1 MLYRSLGTSVR
12 ADRPLDTNSHSPSGD
27 EASPGNRPETPTMA
41 IGAVASPKVS
51 PMPVS
56 GTRVRN
62 QPVVRS
68 GWWWEWECEDGV
80 HRTQVRAF
88 FVCMKRCNFAAVFNA
103 HNAMRTEITRG
114 RTRIAK
120 RARQR
125 LRNHNNNNERMWTR
139 WGEGRWQDS
148 QGHACNKSSS
158 IMLNTHAGQSTRVV
172 YPR

>member
-12 ADRPLDTNSHSPSGD
+12 ADRPLDTNSHSLSGD

-41 IGAVASPKVS
+41 IGAAASPKVS

-80 HRTQVRAF
+80 RRTQVRAF

-120 RARQR
+120 RERQR
-125 LRNHNNNNERMWTR
+125 LAIVTK
-139 WGEGRWQDS
+139 GCGRDGARAGGRIPRAMHVIRARAS
-148 QGHACNKSSS
+148 CS
-158 IMLNTHAGQSTRVV
+158 IEVPTPVSL
-172 YPR
+172 PE